1 MQNGISQ
8 IVHVLLLLLLLLLL
22 PVEETKL
29 KNHST
34 INHDIA
40 HVGTWHWWLVH
51 RHKIFSLTPLLL
63 VILMII
69 SLFLYIMML
78 QYNAQ

>member
-1 MQNGISQ
+1 MQNCISQ
-8 IVHVLLLLLLLLLL
+8 IVHVVVLL

-29 KNHST
+29 KNRST
-34 INHDIA
+34 IHHDIA

-51 RHKIFSLTPLLL
+51 RNKIFSLTPLLL

>member
-1 MQNGISQ
+1 MQKGISQ

-29 KNHST
+29 KSRST
-34 INHDIA
+34 IDHDIA
-40 HVGTWHWWLVH
+40 HVGTWYWWLVH
-51 RHKIFSLTPLLL
+51 RHKFLTPLLL

-78 QYNAQ
+78 QYNVQ

>member
-1 MQNGISQ
+1 MQKGISQ
-8 IVHVLLLLLLLLLL
+8 IVHLLLLLLLL
-22 PVEETKL
+22 PVEEMKL
-29 KNHST
+29 KNRST

-40 HVGTWHWWLVH
+40 HVGTWHWRLVH
-51 RHKIFSLTPLLL
+51 RHKLFLLTPLLL
-63 VILMII
+63 VLLMII

>member
-1 MQNGISQ
+1 MQKGISR
-8 IVHVLLLLLLLLLL
+8 IVHLLLLL

-40 HVGTWHWWLVH
+40 HVG
-51 RHKIFSLTPLLL
+51 I
-63 VILMII
+63 
-69 SLFLYIMML
+69 
-78 QYNAQ
+78 